1 MHDAGDVH
9 VSDMT
14 HIAMHLCVLMLSQ
27 LSKKT
32 LQAHRGESCDNASFH
47 HEKCYR
53 SGYSDTM
60 LVLCRAVSGAVL
72 HMAAEASSVSSGGSS
87 FGQSVVYIANSS
99 FVNNYANASLV
110 SDGSDMRVA
119 AAASLN
125 ALQGTGGKVH
135 VFTFLL
141 DN

>member
-1 MHDAGDVH
+1 
-9 VSDMT
+9 
-14 HIAMHLCVLMLSQ
+14 
-27 LSKKT
+27 
-32 LQAHRGESCDNASFH
+32 
-47 HEKCYR
+47 
-53 SGYSDTM
+53 M

-110 SDGSDMRVA
+110 SDRSDTTVA

-135 VFTFLL
+135 VFTSLL